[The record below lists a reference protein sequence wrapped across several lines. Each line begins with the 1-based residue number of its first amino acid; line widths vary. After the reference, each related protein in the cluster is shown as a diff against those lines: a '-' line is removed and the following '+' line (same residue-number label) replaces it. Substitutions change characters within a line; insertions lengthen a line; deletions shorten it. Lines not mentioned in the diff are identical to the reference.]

1 MAKLHL
7 PSLETHIQTPPIKK
21 GGREINKVT
30 QKLFT
35 HKLNFDPAISERQ
48 VINPNLLPTWKMS
61 RLTLTYIQEIWALIN
76 SNIKKTHLKDD
87 SC

>member
-48 VINPNLLPTWKMS
+48 VINPNLLPT
-61 RLTLTYIQEIWALIN
+61 
-76 SNIKKTHLKDD
+76 
-87 SC
+87 